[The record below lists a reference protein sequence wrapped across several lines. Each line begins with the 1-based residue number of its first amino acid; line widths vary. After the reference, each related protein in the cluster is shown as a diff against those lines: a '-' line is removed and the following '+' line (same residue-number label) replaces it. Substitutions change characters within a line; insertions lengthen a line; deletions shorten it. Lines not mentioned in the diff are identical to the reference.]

1 MTCLV
6 SAYMANVTT
15 TQCFNDNHKKYTEF
29 FIPLL
34 QSNVPKIIF
43 IDSTVIDHYKSYE
56 NHNTTLISFKKESNY
71 LYDYMHL
78 LTHIATN
85 NNPEKD
91 TIQYLFTQCHKTEW
105 VKQAIGMS
113 DFNQYIWV
121 DFGVKHMCHC
131 SNEDFTA
138 KIERLAS
145 CPYDN
150 VRIATIWNP
159 DFEYSNNIYTDMCWY
174 FGGSVFGGN
183 KQALLDFAEIMK
195 ATCLDIIHTKH
206 TLMWE
211 VNLWYLIYKQH
222 KHLFTIYSC
231 NHNVSILDNF

>member
-1 MTCLV
+1 
-6 SAYMANVTT
+6 
-15 TQCFNDNHKKYTEF
+15 
-29 FIPLL
+29 
-34 QSNVPKIIF
+34 
-43 IDSTVIDHYKSYE
+43 
-56 NHNTTLISFKKESNY
+56 
-71 LYDYMHL
+71 MHL

-121 DFGVKHMCHC
+121 DFGIKHMCHC

-159 DFEYSNNIYTDMCWY
+159 DLEYSNNIYTDMCWY

-183 KQALLDFAEIMK
+183 KQALLDFAKIMK
-195 ATCLDIIHTKH
+195 DTCLDIIHTKH

-222 KHLFTIYSC
+222 KPLFTIYSC
-231 NHNVSILDNF
+231 NHNVSILDNY